1 MLSIIAF
8 TIVLNMVLFPVLW
21 ILDVALSFATN
32 GTLYDISG
40 KYQHL
45 KYDEINKAF
54 NINTDA
60 AGNWLGG
67 DMLGGFISIIALCTL
82 KYWILVPIV
91 IIIGL
96 FVCRHYTR
104 K

>member
-1 MLSIIAF
+1 MLSIIALAL
-8 TIVLNMVLFPVLW
+8 ILNMVLFPVLW

-45 KYDEINKAF
+45 KYDEISKAF

-60 AGNWLGG
+60 AGEWIGG
-67 DMLGGFISIIALCTL
+67 DVFGGLVSIVALCVL
-82 KYWILVPIV
+82 GYWILVPIV